1 MNEFTFLGLN
11 GGFWFIGLPFGI
23 FLIWIECRSSE
34 NENKYVDELTSRL
47 PNEKLYLDISS
58 EENFMLDNLSKR
70 ESLSSEK
77 YIRSI
82 LKIATKEREDFEWI
96 NCSFKLV
103 WWIKFWYANND
114 SYSFNGFDINYD

>member
-1 MNEFTFLGLN
+1 MSNGTGCLEVNKMNEFTFLGLN

-82 LKIATKEREDFEWI
+82 LKIATKEREDFE
-96 NCSFKLV
+96 
-103 WWIKFWYANND
+103 
-114 SYSFNGFDINYD
+114 

>member
-82 LKIATKEREDFEWI
+82 LKIATKEREDFE
-96 NCSFKLV
+96 
-103 WWIKFWYANND
+103 
-114 SYSFNGFDINYD
+114 